1 MTNNINIDEKTKNKK
16 KSIFDSSFCWM
27 FPKTIEAEQSEWS
40 QNFVFK
46 CFQVF
51 VKTFL
56 QSTNHYLLIF
66 LGKFQNRELRKN
78 P

>member
-1 MTNNINIDEKTKNKK
+1 MTNYINIDEKTKNKK

-66 LGKFQNRELRKN
+66 LENSKIERKN